1 MFKNSDRFSCKNFEK
16 KIQDVR
22 FNTLLLKRKDFS
34 KDVKGSKFPTAITVL
49 NAFQIIFEF
58 EEKWVFSPVLYDA

>member
-1 MFKNSDRFSCKNFEK
+1 MFKIAIDFLAKKNEK
-16 KIQDVR
+16 KIQYVR
-22 FNTLLLKRKDFS
+22 FDTLQLKRKDFS
-34 KDVKGSKFPTAITVL
+34 KEVKGSKFPTAITVL

>member
-1 MFKNSDRFSCKNFEK
+1 M
-16 KIQDVR
+16 R

-34 KDVKGSKFPTAITVL
+34 KEVKGSKFPTAITVL